1 VQLRRYL
8 SIIQRYARLRSAN
21 LYFSLNGGI
30 RQGLVERSI
39 RAPDQSWF
47 CERAMGSTC
56 GVHEVTYG
64 QFSNLNLINYIQI
77 SNFNFL
83 KLYPFSSNLT
93 IFGRERWG
101 ALALYIM
108 FCERAMGSTC
118 GVHELTYGQF
128 SNLNLIN

>member
-1 VQLRRYL
+1 
-8 SIIQRYARLRSAN
+8 
-21 LYFSLNGGI
+21 
-30 RQGLVERSI
+30 
-39 RAPDQSWF
+39 
-47 CERAMGSTC
+47 MGSTC

-64 QFSNLNLINYIQI
+64 QFSNLNSINNIQI

-83 KLYPFSSNLT
+83 KLYPCSSLLT

-108 FCERAMGSTC
+108 LCERVIGSTC

-128 SNLNLIN
+128 FNLNIINYIQISNFIFFCGVHKVTYEEIYICLCYRKKITY

>member
-1 VQLRRYL
+1 
-8 SIIQRYARLRSAN
+8 
-21 LYFSLNGGI
+21 
-30 RQGLVERSI
+30 
-39 RAPDQSWF
+39 
-47 CERAMGSTC
+47 MGSTC